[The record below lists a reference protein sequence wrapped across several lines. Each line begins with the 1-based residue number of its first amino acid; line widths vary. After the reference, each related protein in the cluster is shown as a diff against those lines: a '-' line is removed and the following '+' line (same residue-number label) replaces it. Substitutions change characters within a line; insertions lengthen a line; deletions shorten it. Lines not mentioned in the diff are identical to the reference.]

1 MLKVEIFH
9 PKQVM
14 YITNHC
20 SYISYCLKN
29 KFFIIFFTIFK
40 YKFYVMKTANELNIL
55 VVDDSTTNIV
65 LLEAILEEKGY
76 KIFTALNVRE
86 AYTTIAKHQPDLI
99 LLDLLMP
106 KISGFDFLK
115 EIKRRKETKDTP
127 VIIVSAL
134 ADDEN
139 IDKILNM
146 GAIDFVKKPIDL
158 QYLVDKVE
166 SVLQKK
172 DNPLPQ

>member
-1 MLKVEIFH
+1 
-9 PKQVM
+9 
-14 YITNHC
+14 
-20 SYISYCLKN
+20 
-29 KFFIIFFTIFK
+29 
-40 YKFYVMKTANELNIL
+40 MKSANEMNIL

-76 KIFTALNVRE
+76 KIYTALNVRE
-86 AYTTIAKHQPDLI
+86 AYALIAKHQPDLI

-115 EIKRRKETKDTP
+115 EIKKRQDTKNTP

-158 QYLVDKVE
+158 QYLVEKVE
-166 SVLQKK
+166 SVLHKQ
-172 DNPLPQ
+172 Q